1 MSEANSWLQS
11 LVLDWLDRTEL
22 EPAKF
27 APSTK
32 NPAIAIAI
40 AMPPSPPLSI
50 ARHRSQSP
58 TKKRK
63 MSNTYVD
70 EYGSDDD
77 VEDAPIDM
85 TPQPKLKMPTALV
98 YRGPPSLSKHSS
110 CPSASVPSSDN
121 ISASVKRKTAS
132 SRARSTSPV
141 TPVHFNKL
149 GEGEAAVL
157 QLPEDVRSLYDRI
170 YALAN
175 KEGIIPAEI
184 RTEMTRILGAT
195 RTKDYYFKPS
205 SSRPPLLLDPLT
217 ELQILQSLRM
227 AGDRCDRYGRYE
239 SAWNTSIYG
248 PLLSCALDGYSGYVE
263 HENLTSV
270 AMDPAFAP
278 QFPLSQPQLQQSLQP
293 SQAETKRV
301 DFALVL
307 SADPWI
313 PWEHRGVVEQ
323 YNSGLSFRAQSPYLT
338 QALHE
343 AILLQPQDKQFIN
356 QTAYTAIFDRPIAV
370 SIETKVSG
378 TSEDG
383 RIQLST
389 WTAAAH
395 RRIKEFFI
403 YTASVLGQEVMPI
416 NIITLPV
423 ILVEKHHWKLMFICD
438 REGSLEILDGLD
450 IGNTESLIGMYSLVE
465 VLRALADWTQDVFA
479 GWWEDRLAEVMS

>member
-11 LVLDWLDRTEL
+11 FVLDWLDR
-22 EPAKF
+22 
-27 APSTK
+27 
-32 NPAIAIAI
+32 
-40 AMPPSPPLSI
+40 PPLPI

-63 MSNTYVD
+63 MSNTYA
-70 EYGSDDD
+70 EGYCSDDD
-77 VEDAPIDM
+77 VEDAPSDM
-85 TPQPKLKMPTALV
+85 TPQPKLKMPTALA
-98 YRGPPSLSKHSS
+98 YRGPPLSSKHSS
-110 CPSASVPSSDN
+110 CPSISIPSSDN
-121 ISASVKRKTAS
+121 TSTSAKHKRAS
-132 SRARSTSPV
+132 SKARSTSPVRTSYTLKPLV

-184 RTEMTRILGAT
+184 RTEVTRILGAT
-195 RTKDYYFKPS
+195 RTKDYFFKSS
-205 SSRPPLLLDPLT
+205 SSRPPLLFDPLA
-217 ELQILQSLRM
+217 ELQILQSLRT

-239 SAWNTSIYG
+239 SAWNTSIHG

-263 HENLTSV
+263 HEDLTSV
-270 AMDPAFAP
+270 AIDPAFTP
-278 QFPLSQPQLQQSLQP
+278 QFPLSQPQLEQSLIP
-293 SQAETKRV
+293 SRV
-301 DFALVL
+301 NFALVL

-313 PWEHRGVVEQ
+313 PWKHRGIVEQ
-323 YNSGLSFRAQSPYLT
+323 YNSGLSFRARSPHLT

-356 QTAYTAIFDRPIAV
+356 QTAYATIFDRTIAV
-370 SIETKVSG
+370 SIETKVFG
-378 TSEDG
+378 TSEDA
-383 RIQLST
+383 RIQLSI

-403 YTASVLGQEVMPI
+403 YTASVLE
-416 NIITLPV
+416 
-423 ILVEKHHWKLMFICD
+423 
-438 REGSLEILDGLD
+438 REEILDGLD